1 MTQMTYINKSLVR
14 ILVCLAF
21 MSGLLF
27 GFAMA
32 HTPGFR
38 SIAAFYQPRGP
49 NPNNS
54 GAAK

>member
-1 MTQMTYINKSLVR
+1 MIYIQKSLIR

-21 MSGLLF
+21 TSGLLF

-32 HTPGFR
+32 HGKPGKAIDAYF
-38 SIAAFYQPRGP
+38 QGRGA

-54 GAAK
+54 GAAQ

>member
-1 MTQMTYINKSLVR
+1 MIYINKSLVR

-21 MSGLLF
+21 TSGLLF

-32 HTPGFR
+32 YSKPAKA
-38 SIAAFYQPRGP
+38 IAAFYQPHGP

-54 GAAK
+54 GAAQ